1 MYCLHAEL
9 TSNHNSYS
17 KHSSSA
23 GRDNADNLENSIR
36 VPVER
41 LEQNDE
47 FAKEA
52 QEEESAN
59 QAEFSSRTA
68 GTSLLRYYTYFK
80 SCYDAYISNMNSN
93 YTLHAAVF

>member
-68 GTSLLRYYTYFK
+68 DTGLTTLLYFFK
-80 SCYDAYISNMNSN
+80 II
-93 YTLHAAVF
+93 L